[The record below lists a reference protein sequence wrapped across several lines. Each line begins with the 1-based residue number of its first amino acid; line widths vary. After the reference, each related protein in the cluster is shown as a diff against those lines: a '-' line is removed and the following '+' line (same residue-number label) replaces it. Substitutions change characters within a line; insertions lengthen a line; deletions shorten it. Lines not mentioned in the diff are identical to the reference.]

1 MTRTVGYIRRRG
13 YTYIGIR
20 DSRGRFVSFTRSR
33 ARAPTLEA
41 PSGVGEKHICL
52 YGTADTSEGMYRARV
67 DAHGKGKDL
76 YYLIKTLKEG
86 YVPRRRYAHV
96 HGRADMI
103 EDNFFEYFTRGEWT
117 DAEVES

>member
-1 MTRTVGYIRRRG
+1 MARTTYVYRRG
-13 YTYIGIR
+13 YTYTVLR
-20 DSRGRFVSFTRSR
+20 DSRGRFTRFSRSR
-33 ARAPTLEA
+33 REA
-41 PSGVGEKHICL
+41 PALDDLSAVGERHISL
-52 YGTADTSEGMYRARV
+52 YGTAETSEGTYRARV

-76 YYLIKTLKEG
+76 FYLIKTLKGG

-96 HGRADMI
+96 HGRADVI